1 MITDHTDLHVKLNLS
16 LPWQKQH
23 SREEGSLRQQ
33 IGHKFKEETSKVL
46 HLAHSFV
53 WCWKFDTSESISE
66 IPRRFWNVVLQKDGE
81 DRLADRVRNEEVL
94 QRVKENKNNLQRI
107 KRRIRH
113 ILRRNSLLKH
123 VIEGEKEGRIGVTG
137 RRGRRRKELL
147 DDLQEEIMYWKLK
160 EEALDCTLYRTLFRR
175 AYGPVTWQTT

>member
-1 MITDHTDLHVKLNLS
+1 
-16 LPWQKQH
+16 
-23 SREEGSLRQQ
+23 
-33 IGHKFKEETSKVL
+33 
-46 HLAHSFV
+46 
-53 WCWKFDTSESISE
+53 
-66 IPRRFWNVVLQKDGE
+66 VVLQKDGE

-147 DDLQEEIMYWKLK
+147 DDLQEEIMY
-160 EEALDCTLYRTLFRR
+160 
-175 AYGPVTWQTT
+175 